1 MLKLIC
7 LFYNVSIS
15 YFIMKGYNMKL
26 KNKLFDIHRFY
37 NLSRYLFL
45 NIEWNY
51 NNFVSKT
58 DITLPQLRVLWIINI
73 FKGISLKE
81 IAKIGC
87 WSPPTVTKILK
98 LLMKKGLVLREKTE
112 NKKLYALNITEAGH
126 KLIRVNKMK
135 KQDDTALLQLIYY
148 VNEDDLNFAI
158 EILKL
163 ITINSTN
170 TFLFEYIEKLNKLEL
185 KVDFSN
191 FNCREKLIIEKLIL
205 FYNLLRIFI
214 LTLVNNHRNLLSD
227 FKLTYP
233 QLRALWIID
242 AFPGI
247 TSARLSKII
256 YLAPSTVNVIV
267 KKLYEK
273 NLIYKEKSK
282 LKNSLF
288 LYISEK
294 GEELLIK
301 EFNINQKSF
310 LIYKNLEF
318 LSENQLFKLNKFMLN
333 LNLVLKNDFVKEYI
347 DETFSVIEKRLYPN
361 IACVHKNL

>member
-1 MLKLIC
+1 
-7 LFYNVSIS
+7 
-15 YFIMKGYNMKL
+15 MKL
-26 KNKLFDIHRFY
+26 KNKLFDIHKFY

-73 FKGISLKE
+73 FEGISLGE

-98 LLMKKGLVLREKTE
+98 LLMEKGLVVREITE
-112 NKKLYALNITEAGH
+112 NKKLYTLNLTEAGY
-126 KLIRVNKMK
+126 KLIRLNKMK
-135 KQDDTALLQLIYY
+135 KQDNTALLQLISQ
-148 VNEDDLNFAI
+148 VNENDLNFTI

-163 ITINSTN
+163 ITINSNN
-170 TFLFEYIEKLNKLEL
+170 TVLLEYIDKLNKLGL
-185 KVDFSN
+185 KVDFKD

-233 QLRALWIID
+233 QLRALWIVD

-247 TSARLSKII
+247 TSARLSKLI
-256 YLAPSTVNVIV
+256 YLAPSTVNIIV

-273 NLIYKEKSK
+273 ELIYKEKSK

-301 EFNINQKSF
+301 EFDINQKSF

-318 LSENQLFKLNKFMLN
+318 LSGSQLFKLNKFMLN
-333 LNLVLKNDFVKEYI
+333 LNLFLKNDFVKEYI
-347 DETFSVIEKRLYPN
+347 EETFLVIEKRLYPDMT
-361 IACVHKNL
+361 CFCKNS